1 MLHRFSTPIC
11 LSLFAFGLVLAGCLP
26 AIANAQEVSGAWV
39 LLHSD
44 DFDWRERGDRRQVA
58 RALARRVARLKDR
71 VPLQAPDE
79 RARLSQREARLAGND
94 AATDPVQ
101 AKSRL
106 YLSTSFQHR
115 ALHRLLDNI
124 LLPLGCIERAD
135 VVSREM
141 ACWSDAAVALL
152 QDDQLALALQTLRKA
167 RRLPRQWE
175 TAMINRDPEVWYA
188 QFGRGILSY
197 VLTPYLRASD
207 GSAS

>member
-1 MLHRFSTPIC
+1 M
-11 LSLFAFGLVLAGCLP
+11 
-26 AIANAQEVSGAWV
+26 

-44 DFDWRERGDRRQVA
+44 DFDWRERGDRRRVA

-79 RARLSQREARLAGND
+79 RARLDKREARLVGNN
-94 AATDPVQ
+94 AATDRVQ
-101 AKSRL
+101 ARSKL

-115 ALHRLLDNI
+115 ALHQLLDNI
-124 LLPLGCIERAD
+124 LTPLGCIEQAD
-135 VVSREM
+135 ELSREM

-152 QDDQLALALQTLRKA
+152 QDDQLALALQTLRQA

-197 VLTPYLRASD
+197 VLTPYLRAGD